1 MSESTNNPDVTPEPA
16 KPTGLKKY
24 VDYAFS
30 GWRPWALVGLLG
42 CVLYFPG
49 LGTSGLWDPW
59 ETHYAEVAREMV
71 ESGNWLEPT
80 WEHSP
85 GQSYKEKYFFSK
97 PVLVF
102 WLLAVPMKIFG
113 VQAAQGG
120 IVSGAEWY
128 LRIPFALIAILGLFG
143 IFALGANFFGKR
155 VGLLAAVI
163 LGTSAQY
170 YFIARQAMTDMP
182 LVGLMTAGISLLL
195 IGGFDDDK
203 PRPGLLYSGYALL
216 GMAVLAKG
224 LTGFLL
230 PGLVFL
236 LYFIISADWARLKNM
251 RVFTGGL
258 IALLMA
264 APWFIYM
271 SILSAVDNL
280 LDDEKK
286 TFFQRFFLHDHL
298 YRIGHGVHGDR
309 GTFAYFIKQLGLGTH
324 PWFPFMVWGGIRSA
338 QKVDRQKLTKP
349 ERVELFVLLWALA
362 GFCVY
367 ALSVTKFHH
376 YALPT
381 IPALALLAAIW
392 LVRWSQAKE
401 TFGRILIPLALILG
415 VIMISRDIGLM
426 PKNLTDL
433 FVYNYTRDFPKDKA
447 VIGQIGYGI
456 VFGLMSLALTVFFL
470 FFRKRLAAWTPRIL
484 VIGAL
489 LASIW
494 GGWYFFNQMGPHWTQ
509 RHMFDSYYALRK
521 QNEPIGA
528 YLMNWRGETFYSCNQ
543 VTQLKNNTRLK
554 AWVKKHQGKRLF
566 ILVEKAAQGCK
577 LTQTCSPG
585 KTRPPF
591 SISLQAVTPGSCS
604 KTSTQFSSRAWASK
618 TFFSCSVT
626 SGWWS

>member
-1 MSESTNNPDVTPEPA
+1 MSESTTNADSTPPPA
-16 KPTGLKKY
+16 ELTCIKKY
-24 VDYAFS
+24 AAYAFS
-30 GWRPWALVGLLG
+30 GWRAWALVGLLG
-42 CVLYFPG
+42 CVLFLPF

-85 GQSYKEKYFFSK
+85 GQSHKEKYFFSK
-97 PVLVF
+97 PALVF
-102 WLLAVPMKIFG
+102 WLMAVPMKIFG

-128 LRIPFALIAILGLFG
+128 LRIPFALTAILGLFG
-143 IFALGANFFGKR
+143 IFGLGAHFFGKR

-182 LVGLMTAGISLLL
+182 LVGFMTAGISLMI
-195 IGGFDDDK
+195 IGGFDDEK
-203 PRPGLLYSGYALL
+203 PRPWLVYIGYALL
-216 GMAVLAKG
+216 GLAVLTKG

-236 LYFIISADWARLKNM
+236 LYFIISGDWARLKNM

-258 IALLMA
+258 VALLVA
-264 APWFIYM
+264 APWFVYI
-271 SILSAVDNL
+271 SIVSAVDSL

-286 TFFQRFFLHDHL
+286 TFFNRFFLHDHL

-338 QKVDRQKLTKP
+338 IKLDRQNLAKS

-392 LVRWSQAKE
+392 LRRWSQAEE
-401 TFGRILIPLALILG
+401 TIGRTLVPLALVLG
-415 VIMISRDIGLM
+415 VVMISRDIGLM

-433 FVYNYTRDFPKDKA
+433 FVYNYTRAFPKEDV
-447 VIGQIGYGI
+447 VIGQIGYGVI
-456 VFGLMSLALTVFFL
+456 FGLVSLALSVFFL
-470 FFRKRLAAWTPRIL
+470 FMRKHLAVWIPRIL
-484 VIGAL
+484 VGGAL

-509 RHMFDSYYALRK
+509 RHMFDTYYALRK
-521 QNEPIGA
+521 PSEPIGA
-528 YLMNWRGETFYSCNQ
+528 YLMNWRGETCYSSNQ

-554 AWVKKHQGKRLF
+554 AWMKKHNGKRLF
-566 ILVEKAAQGCK
+566 ILVEQHRLNKIKKELSPSQKATLRILDRTCNKFFLISIETKAAVRQ
-577 LTQTCSPG
+577 P
-585 KTRPPF
+585 
-591 SISLQAVTPGSCS
+591 
-604 KTSTQFSSRAWASK
+604 AS
-618 TFFSCSVT
+618 
-626 SGWWS
+626 